1 MHQQRRQPPE
11 SAQQTSLSDPY
22 LPQGPHTRSHSSPP
36 LEAWTLPP
44 CLVTSSQWTG
54 RPGVLRFTG
63 SQRVGHDWATELN
76 WTEFITP
83 FVKMVY
89 KPLGI
94 TAALG
99 LHFFSMEASMHTYKL
114 KYYHQI
120 FKKSVFCQADAQG
133 VGTNPKRWGESFPT
147 CSTWCPQCLVEWWMT
162 WEPPWQEKGA
172 RAQVAGKQASHW
184 LLAGRGA
191 EGSHSSPGVQG
202 AVRQETDTAAQE
214 RALRLKGNPG
224 ISSCVLRRDMHRHQG
239 QECERERLQLA
250 LGGWQW
256 TVMSDRPIKP
266 VQRTFKTSWA

>member
-1 MHQQRRQPPE
+1 
-11 SAQQTSLSDPY
+11 
-22 LPQGPHTRSHSSPP
+22 
-36 LEAWTLPP
+36 
-44 CLVTSSQWTG
+44 
-54 RPGVLRFTG
+54 
-63 SQRVGHDWATELN
+63 
-76 WTEFITP
+76 
-83 FVKMVY
+83 
-89 KPLGI
+89 
-94 TAALG
+94 
-99 LHFFSMEASMHTYKL
+99 
-114 KYYHQI
+114 
-120 FKKSVFCQADAQG
+120 
-133 VGTNPKRWGESFPT
+133 
-147 CSTWCPQCLVEWWMT
+147 MT

-172 RAQVAGKQASHW
+172 RAQVGGKQASHW

-266 VQRTFKTSWA
+266 VQRTFKTS